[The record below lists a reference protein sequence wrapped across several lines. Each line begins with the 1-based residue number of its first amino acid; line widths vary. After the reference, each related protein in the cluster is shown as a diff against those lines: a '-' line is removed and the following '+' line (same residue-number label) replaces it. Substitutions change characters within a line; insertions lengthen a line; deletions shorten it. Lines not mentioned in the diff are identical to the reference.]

1 MIRKTLVPQN
11 PQGIEPQTA
20 THFVQTASQY
30 ASTIWIEQ
38 GSKRVNAKSLM
49 GVLSL
54 RIKPGDEFQLVA
66 QGEDERQAINAL
78 IALVQGKVRG

>member
-1 MIRKTLVPQN
+1 MIRKTIVLEIAEGIQPQS
-11 PQGIEPQTA
+11 A
-20 THFVQTASQY
+20 TRFVQEAGRF

-54 RIKPGDEFQLVA
+54 RIRAGDEFQLVA
-66 QGEDERQAINAL
+66 QGEDERQAIAAL
-78 IALVQGKVRG
+78 QSLLRNQLKA